1 MLLLTTIFWGISF
14 PTMKAL
20 SLVQSHVLADASS
33 WFVTGVVGFV
43 RFGLAA
49 LIMAAWSWRTLSQLT
64 RSELWQGVGLGFF
77 GGGGMVLQ
85 MDGLSYTQASTSAF
99 ITQCYCLWIPIL
111 AAMRTRRSPSPVILV
126 STVLVFVGIALLAQV
141 DWRTLRLGRGEIETL
156 LSSFFFTGQ
165 ILWLERPQYAR
176 NHVGHFTT
184 VMFGTIALV
193 ALPVA
198 LGTTVRVADW
208 GTFLTTP
215 VVPGLIGILILFCTL
230 VAYVVMNRWQRFVS
244 ATEAGLIYCVE
255 PVFASVFALFL
266 PAWYARWAG
275 VEYLNETLTL
285 NLVIGG
291 GLITA
296 ANLVVQVWGGN
307 GSAAAK
313 DLVAVEPAGS

>member
-20 SLVQSHVLADASS
+20 SLVQSHVLPDASS
-33 WFVTGVVGFV
+33 WFVTSVVGFT

-49 LIMAAWSWRTLSQLT
+49 LIMAAWSWRTLPHLT

-77 GGGGMVLQ
+77 GGGGMILQ

-111 AAMRTRRSPSPVILV
+111 AAMRTRRCPSPVILV
-126 STVLVFVGIALLAQV
+126 CTVLVFVGISVLAQV

-165 ILWLERPQYAR
+165 ILWLERPGYAR

-184 VMFGTIALV
+184 VMFASMALFS
-193 ALPVA
+193 LPVA
-198 LGTTVRVADW
+198 LATTGRASDW
-208 GTFLTTP
+208 ATFLTTP
-215 VVPGLIGILILFCTL
+215 AVPGLIGILILFCTM
-230 VAYVVMNRWQRFVS
+230 VAFVVMNHWQRFVS

-266 PAWYARWAG
+266 PAWYSRWTG
-275 VEYLNETLTL
+275 VEYWNETLTL
-285 NLVIGG
+285 NLVLGG
-291 GLITA
+291 GAITA
-296 ANLVVQVWGGN
+296 AILVIQVWGGS
-307 GSAAAK
+307 GSAPAK
-313 DLVAVEPAGS
+313 DSAVVAASS